1 MPVWQGSPERIGDSL
16 WHRLV
21 IDAVE
26 VASTYESDAPDARR
40 LETNTVL
47 EDVWRHSF
55 GMPNP
60 QPDRSESFIG
70 TRLRASM
77 WMAYREDEEAFHT
90 TIFGGTL
97 NEGSDEAFLAG
108 QLAAVR
114 AVMER
119 SYPDLGFPSA

>member
-1 MPVWQGSPERIGDSL
+1 YGVPEDVVERYLGVDLAAMPVSQGAPERIGDSL
-16 WHRLV
+16 WHPLV

-26 VASTYESDAPDARR
+26 VASTYESDASGARR

-47 EDVWRHSF
+47 EDVWHHSF

-60 QPDRSESFIG
+60 QPDRNESFIG

-77 WMAYREDEEAFHT
+77 WMAYWEDDEAYYT

-97 NEGSDEAFLAG
+97 NEGSD
-108 QLAAVR
+108 
-114 AVMER
+114 
-119 SYPDLGFPSA
+119 